1 MIIEQSELFK
11 GMNRE
16 FIKEIITMATKES
29 VSEGTTLFHEGEPA
43 RYFYIMLRGRIKL
56 STGKDGHM
64 VHTVSRAGEAF
75 AWSSLVGRE
84 VYSASAECLAPTRVI
99 RLDRDKF
106 EHLLTK
112 DPASGL
118 LFFKRLARLI
128 GERLVNS
135 YYAQILGYP
144 SQEHKTYG

>member
-1 MIIEQSELFK
+1 
-11 GMNRE
+11 
-16 FIKEIITMATKES
+16 
-29 VSEGTTLFHEGEPA
+29 
-43 RYFYIMLRGRIKL
+43 
-56 STGKDGHM
+56 
-64 VHTVSRAGEAF
+64 
-75 AWSSLVGRE
+75 
-84 VYSASAECLAPTRVI
+84 
-99 RLDRDKF
+99 KF

-144 SQEHKTYG
+144 SQEHKTYGTTLTLQQASGEVVN